1 MKIRDIR
8 KKIPIYLV
16 LTLSALI
23 MIIPFYWMLISS
35 VKTNNEVF
43 SIPMKWIP
51 TSYHWENYKEIWEKI
66 PLLTFFKNTVFLTVV
81 TTIIQVATSCFAAYG
96 FAKVE
101 FKGRNFLFLA
111 YVTTIAVPWQV
122 YMVPQFTMMSK
133 FGLTNSLLGLI
144 LLQSFSA
151 FGVFLM
157 RQFFLSIPKEL
168 SEAARIDGL
177 NEYGIFLRI
186 ILPLAK
192 PGIATLVIFTF
203 VNVWNDFMGPLIY
216 LNSTNL
222 KTIQLGIRMFIS
234 QYGADYALIM
244 AASVCS
250 LIPVVIIFI
259 FCQRFFVEGITAG
272 GVKG

>member
-1 MKIRDIR
+1 MKAEKR
-8 KKIPIYLV
+8 KKILIYIGLTFLAV
-16 LTLSALI
+16 L

-35 VKTNNEVF
+35 VKLNKDVF
-43 SIPMKWIP
+43 SIPMEWIP
-51 TSYHWENYKEIWEKI
+51 RSFHFENYQEIWEKI
-66 PLLTFFKNTVFLTVV
+66 PLLTFFKNSTKLTVI
-81 TTIIQVATSCFAAYG
+81 TTIIQLATSCFAAYG
-96 FAKVE
+96 FAKLE
-101 FKGRNFLFLA
+101 FKGRVFLFLA

-133 FGLTNSLLGLI
+133 FGLNNTHIGLI
-144 LLQSFSA
+144 MLHAFSA

-177 NEYGIFLRI
+177 GEYGIFARVV
-186 ILPLAK
+186 LPLAK
-192 PGIATLVIFTF
+192 PGIATLTIFTF

-216 LNSTNL
+216 LNSTEL

-234 QYGADYALIM
+234 QYAADYALIM
-244 AASVCS
+244 AASVCA

-259 FCQRFFVEGITAG
+259 ACQKFFVEGVAASGI
-272 GVKG
+272 KG